1 MLDHCPGAANL
12 RTPTL
17 TIKKCPQCGGEVEVF
32 STDTSVPCSNCGFV
46 VYNDA
51 LSCVQWCRYA
61 KECVGEEM
69 YRTIMERVNAQD
81 AGKNQ

>member
-32 STDTSVPCSNCGFV
+32 SSDTSVPCSTCGFI

-51 LSCVQWCRYA
+51 LSCVQWCSYA

-69 YRTIMERVNAQD
+69 YRTIMERVKAQN